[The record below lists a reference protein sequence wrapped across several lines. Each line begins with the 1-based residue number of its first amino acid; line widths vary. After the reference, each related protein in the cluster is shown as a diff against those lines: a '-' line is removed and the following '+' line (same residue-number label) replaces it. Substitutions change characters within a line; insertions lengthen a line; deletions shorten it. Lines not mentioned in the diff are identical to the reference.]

1 MKQVAGVFPGLI
13 EERLPSGGVRYR
25 VRQEGR
31 PSRRTT
37 ISVGP
42 GHYDFLRQ
50 YHDARVGLSTRADSI
65 ARLGETGNVN
75 WHVREMLSGAGHRS
89 KRKRMAMSL
98 SEDDIID
105 LLLLQECRCAI
116 SRLRFDLRRPRHGG
130 RRAFAPSI
138 DRVDSTGPYIREN
151 VMLTCTI
158 VNVGRGDW
166 PLQDFKRM
174 CMAVAEHDQP

>member
-1 MKQVAGVFPGLI
+1 MKFSASAFPGLI
-13 EERLPSGGVRYR
+13 EERLPGGGVRYR
-25 VRQEGR
+25 VRQKGR

-50 YHDARVGLSTRADSI
+50 YHDARAGLSTRADSI

-75 WHVREMLSGAGHRS
+75 WHVREMLAGAGHRS
-89 KRKRMAMSL
+89 KKKRMAMML
-98 SEDDIID
+98 SEDDIVD

-116 SRLRFDLRRPRHGG
+116 SRIRFDLRRPRDGG

-138 DRVDSTGPYIREN
+138 DRIDSTGPYIREN

-166 PLQDFKRM
+166 PIQDFTRM
-174 CMAVAEHDQP
+174 CAEVAKQSQ